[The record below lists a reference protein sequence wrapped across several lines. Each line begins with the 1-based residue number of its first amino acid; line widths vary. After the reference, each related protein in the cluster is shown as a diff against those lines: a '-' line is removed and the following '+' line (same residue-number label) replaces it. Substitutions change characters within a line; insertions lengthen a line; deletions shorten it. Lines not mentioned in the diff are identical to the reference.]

1 MNQGLSS
8 SRTTT
13 NPGPSIAKNHHLEPM
28 KPAVKAKIREPPSPK
43 HPIRS
48 FGWNAV
54 GIKMNERGITARTI
68 LQKPSLF
75 PAL

>member
-1 MNQGLSS
+1 
-8 SRTTT
+8 
-13 NPGPSIAKNHHLEPM
+13 M

-43 HPIRS
+43 NPIRS